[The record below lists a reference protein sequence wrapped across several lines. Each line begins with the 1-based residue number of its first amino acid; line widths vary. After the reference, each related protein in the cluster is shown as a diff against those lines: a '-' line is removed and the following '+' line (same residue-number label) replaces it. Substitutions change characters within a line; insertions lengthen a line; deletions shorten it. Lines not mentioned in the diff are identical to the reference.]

1 MPTFLPRRVG
11 IAHMLTTMRKSRHVP
26 PKSLY
31 THDAGNLRRDPC
43 PVLPGL
49 LRNSKSFSRVDLAS
63 PLPGGG
69 VIQLVCPALAP
80 ELWLPLCAA
89 TAMQHQRQKR
99 SGRGTRGSDSHGARH
114 HLRVFLGHRCAVLNN
129 THGYDYVPVKRPFTR
144 LSDAARAPPAPIS
157 LSGRLHTWDG
167 QSIFDYADF
176 ALSLFPDI
184 HVGPIICAG
193 QNGKSDPI
201 AIRIL
206 HQMRKRFG
214 MHLIELPHWPP
225 KPTQIDP
232 LLVSTNTTD
241 LYIQKYGTLDGVL
254 STAPGVRNL
263 VHAVMDARHPHGDVY
278 ARNSASLPGCW
289 RTSNQS
295 AGGAQNCA
303 PVVPHVVRPPEGGK
317 DSSNDAS
324 DLREELGIAPNAT
337 VFGRHGATFT
347 FSLRFVRRAVIEIAH
362 NRSDI
367 VFLFLTTDPFCENYG
382 DGPCPRNIIHLNAS
396 YDRLRF
402 IRTCDAM
409 LHGRR
414 DGETFG
420 LAVGEFGVHNRP
432 VLT

>member
-1 MPTFLPRRVG
+1 MELRPARRLAFL
-11 IAHMLTTMRKSRHVP
+11 
-26 PKSLY
+26 
-31 THDAGNLRRDPC
+31 
-43 PVLPGL
+43 
-49 LRNSKSFSRVDLAS
+49 
-63 PLPGGG
+63 G
-69 VIQLVCPALAP
+69 VC
-80 ELWLPLCAA
+80 
-89 TAMQHQRQKR
+89 T
-99 SGRGTRGSDSHGARH
+99 RGT
-114 HLRVFLGHRCAVLNN
+114 
-129 THGYDYVPVKRPFTR
+129 
-144 LSDAARAPPAPIS
+144 
-157 LSGRLHTWDG
+157 G

-324 DLREELGIAPNAT
+324 DLRKELGIAPNAT

-420 LAVGEFGVHNRP
+420 LAVGEFGVHNKP
-432 VLT
+432 VLTMNSSSSSYARAHVEALGSRGVYYWDRDSLLHAILSFNRTEVRSREWRTYGEFEPHAVMRTFRRVFLGSSE